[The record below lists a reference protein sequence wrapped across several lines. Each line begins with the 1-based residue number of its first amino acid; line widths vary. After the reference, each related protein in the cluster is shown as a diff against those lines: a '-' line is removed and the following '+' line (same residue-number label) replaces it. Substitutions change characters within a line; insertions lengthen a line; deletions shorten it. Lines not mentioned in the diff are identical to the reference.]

1 MRYIISLLLASTA
14 LPAAILPAMAEV
26 PRVVTD
32 IPPVHSITAQ
42 VMGDLGQPELLL
54 DRGANAH
61 SYQLRPSQA
70 ASLANA
76 GLVVWIGPEMTP
88 WMERALDGLSPDV
101 PRLGLLAAK
110 GTHRQDYGDTSAHD
124 HGDEGHD
131 HDHAEEAHGE
141 DHHAHDDHADDHAEG
156 HDHDADDHA
165 GHDHG
170 EDDHGHAEEAKADD
184 HAGHDHDDHDGH
196 SHSGVDPHAW
206 LDPAN
211 ASVWASTIAAELSR
225 LDPENAATYAAN
237 AEAAKARFAALDG
250 ELAATLAPIAD
261 KPFVVYHDAYGYFAS
276 HYGLT
281 VAGSVALGDASSP
294 GAARLRELS
303 QTVAGNGALCLFP
316 ETQHDPALVT
326 QMADGTP
333 ARIGAALD
341 PEGSTIEPGPKA
353 YDALMR
359 ALATNLVACLN
370 G

>member
-14 LPAAILPAMAEV
+14 LPAFAEA

-32 IPPVHSITAQ
+32 LPPVHAIAAQ

-70 ASLANA
+70 AGLAQA
-76 GLVVWIGPEMTP
+76 GLVIWIGPEMTP
-88 WMERALDGLSPDV
+88 WMGRALDSLSADV
-101 PRLGLLAAK
+101 PRLGLLAAD
-110 GTHRQDYGDTSAHD
+110 GTHRQDFGDTGAHD
-124 HGDEGHD
+124 
-131 HDHAEEAHGE
+131 
-141 DHHAHDDHADDHAEG
+141 HDDHAT
-156 HDHDADDHA
+156 
-165 GHDHG
+165 
-170 EDDHGHAEEAKADD
+170 EAKADD
-184 HAGHDHDDHDGH
+184 HAGHDHDDHATEAKADDHAGH
-196 SHSGVDPHAW
+196 GHDDHATEAKADDHAGHDHSGLDPHAW

-211 ASVWASTIAAELSR
+211 AQLWAGLIAAELSR

-237 AEAAKARFAALDG
+237 AAAAQARIAAMDAD
-250 ELAATLAPIAD
+250 LAGLLAPVKD

-281 VAGSVALGDASSP
+281 VAGSVSLGDASSP

-303 QTVAGNGALCLFP
+303 QKVAADNALCLFP
-316 ETQHDPALVT
+316 EAQHDPALVT
-326 QMADGTP
+326 QMADGTN

-341 PEGSTIEPGPKA
+341 PSGSTVDPGPGA
-353 YDALMR
+353 YDVLMR
-359 ALATNLVACLN
+359 ALATNIAACLN

>member
-1 MRYIISLLLASTA
+1 MRYIISLLLASTTLSVA
-14 LPAAILPAMAEV
+14 GLPARADV

-32 IPPVHSITAQ
+32 IPPVQSIAAQ

-61 SYQLRPSQA
+61 SYQMRPSQA

-76 GLVVWIGPEMTP
+76 GLILWIGPEMTP

-101 PRLGLLAAK
+101 PRVALLAAA
-110 GTHRQDYGDTSAHD
+110 GTHRQNYGDTGAHD
-124 HGDEGHD
+124 HGEDGHDDDHAEDDHGHDNHDHDHAEGHD
-131 HDHAEEAHGE
+131 HDHAEGH
-141 DHHAHDDHADDHAEG
+141 DHDHDDHA
-156 HDHDADDHA
+156 
-165 GHDHG
+165 
-170 EDDHGHAEEAKADD
+170 EEAAADD
-184 HAGHDHDDHDGH
+184 HAGHDHDHEGH
-196 SHSGVDPHAW
+196 SHTGVDPHAW

-211 ASVWASTIAAELSR
+211 ATVWADVIAAELSR

-237 AEAAKARFAALDG
+237 AEATKARLAALDA
-250 ELAATLAPIAD
+250 ELAAMLAPVAD

-294 GAARLRELS
+294 GAARLRDLS
-303 QTVAGNGALCLFP
+303 ATVASGDALCLFP
-316 ETQHDPALVT
+316 EAQHDAALVT
-326 QMADGTP
+326 QMADGTT
-333 ARIGAALD
+333 ARIGPALD
-341 PEGSTIEPGPKA
+341 PSGSTIDPGPDA

-359 ALATNLVACLN
+359 ALATNLVSCLN

>member
-1 MRYIISLLLASTA
+1 MFRKACQMRYIISLLLASTA
-14 LPAAILPAMAEV
+14 LPALADV

-32 IPPVHSITAQ
+32 IPPVHAIAAQ

-61 SYQLRPSQA
+61 NYQMRPSQA
-70 ASLANA
+70 ASLADA
-76 GLVVWIGPEMTP
+76 GLVVWVGPEMTP

-101 PRLGLLAAK
+101 PRLSLLSAE
-110 GTHRQDYGDTSAHD
+110 GTLRRDYGDTSAHD
-124 HGDEGHD
+124 HGDHAEEAKAEGHD
-131 HDHAEEAHGE
+131 HGGHDHG
-141 DHHAHDDHADDHAEG
+141 DHADDHAKEATAEG
-156 HDHDADDHA
+156 HDHA

-170 EDDHGHAEEAKADD
+170 DHAEAAKAEGHD
-184 HAGHDHDDHDGH
+184 HTGHDHDDHEGH

-211 ASVWASTIAAELSR
+211 AKVWAGAIAAELSR

-237 AEAAKARFAALDG
+237 ASTAQAGFDALDS
-250 ELAATLAPIAD
+250 ELAALLAPVAG

-281 VAGSVALGDASSP
+281 VAGSVSLGDASSP

-303 QTVAGNGALCLFP
+303 ATVAAGDALCLFP
-316 ETQHDPALVT
+316 EAQHDAALVT
-326 QMADGTP
+326 QMADGTS

-341 PEGSTIEPGPKA
+341 PSGSATEPGAQA
-353 YDALMR
+353 YEAMMR
-359 ALATNLVACLN
+359 ALATNIVACLN

>member
-14 LPAAILPAMAEV
+14 LPAAVMTAHAEV

-32 IPPVHSITAQ
+32 IPPVHAITAQ
-42 VMGDLGQPELLL
+42 VMGDLGQPVLLL

-61 SYQLRPSQA
+61 NYQLRPSQA
-70 ASLANA
+70 ANLADA
-76 GLVVWIGPEMTP
+76 GLVIWIGPEMTP

-101 PRLGLLAAK
+101 PRLGLLAVE
-110 GTHRQDYGDTSAHD
+110 GTHRQEYGDDSAHD
-124 HGDEGHD
+124 HDEGHDHAHDEHDHADEAKAGDHAHEDHAGHDHGHDEHDHD
-131 HDHAEEAHGE
+131 HDHAEEAKAG
-141 DHHAHDDHADDHAEG
+141 
-156 HDHDADDHA
+156 DHD
-165 GHDHG
+165 
-170 EDDHGHAEEAKADD
+170 
-184 HAGHDHDDHDGH
+184 HDHDDHA
-196 SHSGVDPHAW
+196 HSGVDPHAW

-211 ASVWASTIAAELSR
+211 ASVWAGVIAAELSR

-237 AEAAKARFAALDG
+237 ASAAQARLAALDS
-250 ELAATLAPIAD
+250 ELSAMLAPVKD

-276 HYGLT
+276 HYGLS
-281 VAGSVALGDASSP
+281 VAGSVSLGDASSP

-303 QTVAGNGALCLFP
+303 ATVSGGGALCLFP
-316 ETQHDPALVT
+316 EAQHDAALVT
-326 QMADGTP
+326 QMADGGT

-341 PEGSTIEPGPKA
+341 PSGSTVEPGPDA

>member
-14 LPAAILPAMAEV
+14 LPALAEV

-32 IPPVHSITAQ
+32 MPPVHSITAQ

-76 GLVVWIGPEMTP
+76 NLILWIGPEMTP
-88 WMERALDGLSPDV
+88 WMARALDGLSPEV
-101 PRLGLLAAK
+101 PRLALLAAD
-110 GTHRQDYGDTSAHD
+110 GTFRRSYGDTSAHD
-124 HGDEGHD
+124 HDEHEGHGHADAAKADVHDHDGHAGHGHDDHDQDHADAAKADAHDHDGHASHSHDD
-131 HDHAEEAHGE
+131 HDHA
-141 DHHAHDDHADDHAEG
+141 D
-156 HDHDADDHA
+156 
-165 GHDHG
+165 
-170 EDDHGHAEEAKADD
+170 EAKAD
-184 HAGHDHDDHDGH
+184 AHDHDGHEDH

-211 ASVWASTIAAELSR
+211 ARVWAGLIAAELSR
-225 LDPENAATYAAN
+225 LDPDNAATYSAN
-237 AEAAKARFAALDG
+237 AAAAQARIDALDA
-250 ELAATLAPIAD
+250 ELAALLAPAKD

-281 VAGSVALGDASSP
+281 VAGSVSLGDASSP
-294 GAARLRELS
+294 GAARLRDLS
-303 QTVAGNGALCLFP
+303 ATVAAGDALCLFP
-316 ETQHDPALVT
+316 EAQHDPALVT
-326 QMADGTP
+326 QMADGTS

-341 PEGSTIEPGPKA
+341 PSGSSIEPGPDA

-359 ALATNLVACLN
+359 ALATNIVACLN

>member
-32 IPPVHSITAQ
+32 IPPVHAITAQ

-61 SYQLRPSQA
+61 SYQMRPSQA
-70 ASLANA
+70 ASLADA

-101 PRLGLLAAK
+101 PRLGLLAAE
-110 GTHRQDYGDTSAHD
+110 GTHLQEYGDISAHD
-124 HGDEGHD
+124 HSD
-131 HDHAEEAHGE
+131 
-141 DHHAHDDHADDHAEG
+141 
-156 HDHDADDHA
+156 DDHA

-170 EDDHGHAEEAKADD
+170 HDDHDHAEEAKAEAHDHDHDD
-184 HAGHDHDDHDGH
+184 HAGHDHGHDHDGH
-196 SHSGVDPHAW
+196 SHTGVDPHAW

-211 ASVWASTIAAELSR
+211 ASVWAGAIAAELSR

-237 AEAAKARFAALDG
+237 AEAAKAGFAALDA
-250 ELAATLAPIAD
+250 ELAATLAPVAD

-303 QTVAGNGALCLFP
+303 ATVAGGGALCLFP
-316 ETQHDPALVT
+316 EGQHDPALVT
-326 QMADGTP
+326 QMADGTS

-341 PEGSTIEPGPKA
+341 PSGSTIEPGPDA
-353 YDALMR
+353 YGALMR
-359 ALATNLVACLN
+359 ALATTIASCLN